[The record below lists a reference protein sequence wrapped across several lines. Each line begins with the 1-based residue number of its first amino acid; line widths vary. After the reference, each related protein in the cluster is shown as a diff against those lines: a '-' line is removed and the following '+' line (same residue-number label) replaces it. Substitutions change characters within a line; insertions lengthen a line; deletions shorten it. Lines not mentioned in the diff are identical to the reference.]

1 MYTYWQVCIA
11 LCSKPRN
18 FMYIRIGGKQKLTF
32 VSIQLRDIKQK
43 KNTYNIVF
51 CNAHYP
57 SQKEPSIIYFMVV
70 YWKETKWLDL
80 YDNHSSTVEEMAQ
93 KNQDQE
99 GKTVTAET
107 STGTT
112 AAEAVVEVEE
122 VAVSKVT
129 VAVGSAGE
137 EAGVEAVA

>member
-1 MYTYWQVCIA
+1 
-11 LCSKPRN
+11 
-18 FMYIRIGGKQKLTF
+18 
-32 VSIQLRDIKQK
+32 
-43 KNTYNIVF
+43 
-51 CNAHYP
+51 
-57 SQKEPSIIYFMVV
+57 MVV

-80 YDNHSSTVEEMAQ
+80 YENHSSTVEEMAQ
-93 KNQDQE
+93 TNQDQE